1 MKKIIGAS
9 CVFLCDKEFST
20 LENIGVLFE
29 CDPQGQNNQILA
41 IENFETLKSQNP
53 KIPSSFYPD
62 CVLLP
67 ALTNAHIH
75 LEFSNN
81 QSHLRYGDFP
91 SWLTSVIVHRDE
103 LFENLQASIQREIQ
117 LQLTSGV
124 ASVGAISSYGYDIPL
139 LAQSPLRVTLFN
151 EAIGSNPQALD
162 LLYANLC
169 ERFYESQKFKSPK
182 FNPAL
187 AIHSPYSVH
196 FIFAR
201 KVANLARE
209 KGVKISSHFLESKEE
224 KQWLY
229 EKKGWFK
236 EFFAT
241 SFNQVNPQPSMNVD
255 QFLDLFQDLSPLFV
269 HCLFANQAVLSKI
282 SKLGGFII
290 SCPRSNRL
298 LNNLYLNLQ
307 DLKNLCLSPIFS
319 TDGLSSN
326 YSLNLIEEI
335 RNAFFAY
342 PHLDATELAKDLILG
357 ITSSPAKALGIQN
370 GEIAKEKLADIA
382 LFECRGISQSK
393 QKPLHFILHTHT
405 RVKELFIN
413 GIGVKNELIN

>member
-9 CVFLCDKEFST
+9 CVFLCDEKFSI
-20 LENIGVLFE
+20 LENAGVLFE

-41 IENFETLKSQNP
+41 IENFEILKSQNP
-53 KIPSSFYPD
+53 KISSSFYHD
-62 CVLLP
+62 CILLP
-67 ALTNAHIH
+67 ALSNAHIH

-81 QSHLRYGDFP
+81 QSHLHYGDFP
-91 SWLTSVIVHRDE
+91 SWLTSVIKHRDE
-103 LFENLQASIQREIQ
+103 LFENLQISIQREIQ
-117 LQLTSGV
+117 FQLVSGV

-162 LLYANLC
+162 FLYANLR
-169 ERFYESQKFKSPK
+169 ERFCESQKFKSFK

-196 FIFAR
+196 YVFAK

-209 KGVKISSHFLESKEE
+209 TGVKISSHFLESKEE
-224 KQWLY
+224 KEWLY

-236 EFFAT
+236 EFFT
-241 SFNQVNPQPSMNVD
+241 SSFNQTNPQPSMNAD
-255 QFLDLFQDLSPLFV
+255 QFLDLFEDLSPLFV
-269 HCLFANQAVLSKI
+269 HCLFANQTVLSKI
-282 SKLGGFII
+282 AKLNGFIV

-298 LNNLYLNLQ
+298 LSNLYLNLQ
-307 DLKNLCLSPIFS
+307 HLKDLDISPIFS

-342 PHLDATELAKDLILG
+342 PHLDAVELAKDLILG

-370 GEIAKEKLADIA
+370 GEIIKGKFADLA

-405 RVKELFIN
+405 RVKKLFIN

>member
-1 MKKIIGAS
+1 MKQIIGAS
-9 CVFLCDKEFST
+9 CVFLCDERFSV
-20 LENIGVLFE
+20 LENTGVLFE
-29 CDPQGQNNQILA
+29 CDPQAQNNQILA
-41 IENFETLKSQNP
+41 IQDFETLKSQNP

-67 ALTNAHIH
+67 ALSNAHIH

-81 QSHLRYGDFP
+81 QSHLCYGDFP
-91 SWLTSVIVHRDE
+91 SWLTSVIAHRDE

-117 LQLTSGV
+117 LQLASGI
-124 ASVGAISSYGYDIPL
+124 ASIGAISSYGYDIPL

-162 LLYANLC
+162 FLYANLR
-169 ERFYESQKFKSPK
+169 ERFWESQKFKSSK
-182 FNPAL
+182 FHPAL

-196 FIFAR
+196 FVFAN

-209 KGVKISSHFLESKEE
+209 MGVKISSHFLESKEE

-229 EKKGWFK
+229 EGRGWFK
-236 EFFAT
+236 EFFTT
-241 SFNQVNPQPSMNVD
+241 SFNQANPQPSMNAN
-255 QFLDLFQDLSPLFV
+255 QFLDLFEDLSPLFV
-269 HCLFANQAVLSKI
+269 HCLFANQEILSKI
-282 SKLGGFII
+282 SKLNGSII

-307 DLKNLCLSPIFS
+307 QLKDLHIPPIFS

-342 PHLDATELAKDLILG
+342 SHLDAMELAKDLILG
-357 ITSSPAKALGIQN
+357 ITSFPSKALGIQN
-370 GEIAKEKLADIA
+370 GEITKGKFADLA

-405 RVKELFIN
+405 RVQQLFIN
-413 GIGVKNELIN
+413 GIGVKNEVTD